1 MSKMLERIKK
11 INFRKYLIFFIYFFS
26 AVIGLVIIDQVTKVI
41 AMNSLVLGEPVTF
54 IPNFIEFT
62 LVFNKGAA
70 FGMGDDALWI
80 RIIFVLL
87 SWAVAIGILVYVG
100 YLIFKDKKI
109 NHFFGVCLAL
119 ILGGDIG
126 NLIDRTFFFD
136 RGVVDFISIQSWL
149 PNFGIFNIAD
159 SCLVVGI
166 LLLIVYFI
174 IDEFKSSKEDK
185 EHQENIKKLEEK
197 EKQKENENL
206 SQKENPDVNTNL
218 NTQDNGK

>member
-1 MSKMLERIKK
+1 MSKMLESIKK
-11 INFRKYLIFFIYFFS
+11 INFKKYLVFFIYFF
-26 AVIGLVIIDQVTKVI
+26 AIVIASIVIDQVTKVV

-62 LVFNKGAA
+62 LVYNKGAA

-87 SWAVAIGILVYVG
+87 SWLVAVGLLIYVG
-100 YLIFKDKKI
+100 YLINKDKKI
-109 NHFFGVCLAL
+109 NPFFGVCLAL

-136 RGVVDFISIQSWL
+136 RGVVDFISVQSWL
-149 PNFGIFNIAD
+149 PGFGIFNIAD

-166 LLLIVYFI
+166 LLLLVYLI
-174 IDEFKSSKEDK
+174 YDEYKSSKEDK
-185 EHQENIKKLEEK
+185 AHKEAVKKIEETEKKESQEETKV
-197 EKQKENENL
+197 NE
-206 SQKENPDVNTNL
+206 
-218 NTQDNGK
+218 